1 MGLEISRVI
10 HISVKWFL
18 SKVLSMDFL
27 VSGWQWL
34 VAQFDS
40 IGAGIITTVLI
51 ALFLIVYKA
60 LYRFINRLMP
70 LTPTE
75 HKLLNGVRT
84 IIPPTEISV
93 TTYNKVVAGTYS
105 PDESE
110 TSECLKAI
118 AKLKRKGAIKNGNNG
133 NNSIIEE
140 SYIMTK
146 YGRKRLKRYEI
157 SMNAKQVLKP
167 ENLKQV
173 WNSAKDESSRK

>member
-1 MGLEISRVI
+1 
-10 HISVKWFL
+10 
-18 SKVLSMDFL
+18 MDFL

-51 ALFLIVYKA
+51 ALFLMVCKVLYK
-60 LYRFINRLMP
+60 FINRLMP
-70 LTPTE
+70 LTLTE
-75 HKLLNGVRT
+75 YKLLNGVRT

-93 TTYNKVVAGTYS
+93 TTYNKIVAGTYS

-110 TSECLKAI
+110 TPECLKAI

-157 SMNAKQVLKP
+157 AMNAKQVLKP

>member
-1 MGLEISRVI
+1 
-10 HISVKWFL
+10 
-18 SKVLSMDFL
+18 MDFL

-51 ALFLIVYKA
+51 ALFLMVGKA
-60 LYRFINRLMP
+60 LYKFINRLMP
-70 LTPTE
+70 LTLTE
-75 HKLLNGVRT
+75 YKLLNGVRT

-105 PDESE
+105 PDESD

-118 AKLKRKGAIKNGNNG
+118 AKLKQKGAIKNGNNG

-157 SMNAKQVLKP
+157 AMNAKQVLKP